1 MPDLRSPRTVTLEPL
16 APRRPISW
24 PWSAGPWP
32 IGLGPQIPAGSE
44 NLACPDVYSD
54 NNVNI
59 IIKTYLW
66 NQEIMILWK

>member
-1 MPDLRSPRTVTLEPL
+1 M
-16 APRRPISW
+16 
-24 PWSAGPWP
+24 
-32 IGLGPQIPAGSE
+32 IGSGPQNPAESVI
-44 NLACPDVYSD
+44 LAVPDVYSD